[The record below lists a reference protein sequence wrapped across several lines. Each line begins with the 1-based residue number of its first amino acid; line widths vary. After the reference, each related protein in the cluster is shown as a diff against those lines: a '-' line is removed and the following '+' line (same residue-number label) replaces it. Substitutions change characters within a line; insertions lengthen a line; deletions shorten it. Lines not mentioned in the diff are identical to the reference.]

1 MNKTFSLFAIAAS
14 LIALPSYGANSVASI
29 NGVPITEAQLSRAV
43 QQSGLPDSPQLR
55 AVMKTQLIARE
66 LFRQEASKKKEL
78 ATSAETKAAIAEAR
92 DNAMI
97 QQYIRAAIKPNPI
110 TDAQIKARFDDIVAS
125 LGELE
130 YKPRL
135 ILAQDAAAAA
145 SLLEKLKAGA
155 DFANLARE
163 SSKAPS
169 AKRAGELEWVSFKA
183 PLVEGK
189 TQSYPLPLA
198 EAIVKLPAGAV
209 SAEPVVVN
217 GQHYILKVDEVRPTT
232 VPKYEQVKDTIRQ
245 LLEQQEIERATAALV
260 AGLLKN
266 AKIQQ

>member
-1 MNKTFSLFAIAAS
+1 
-14 LIALPSYGANSVASI
+14 
-29 NGVPITEAQLSRAV
+29 
-43 QQSGLPDSPQLR
+43 
-55 AVMKTQLIARE
+55 
-66 LFRQEASKKKEL
+66 
-78 ATSAETKAAIAEAR
+78 
-92 DNAMI
+92 
-97 QQYIRAAIKPNPI
+97 
-110 TDAQIKARFDDIVAS
+110 
-125 LGELE
+125 
-130 YKPRL
+130 
-135 ILAQDAAAAA
+135 
-145 SLLEKLKAGA
+145 
-155 DFANLARE
+155 
-163 SSKAPS
+163 
-169 AKRAGELEWVSFKA
+169 LEWVSFKA